1 MIEILSNFEN
11 HLRPDKMDRSPAAK
25 EHANQDLAGANDALL
40 LAVLRPKDAESFAAD
55 IALARKHGLPL

>member
-1 MIEILSNFEN
+1 
-11 HLRPDKMDRSPAAK
+11 MDRSPAAK